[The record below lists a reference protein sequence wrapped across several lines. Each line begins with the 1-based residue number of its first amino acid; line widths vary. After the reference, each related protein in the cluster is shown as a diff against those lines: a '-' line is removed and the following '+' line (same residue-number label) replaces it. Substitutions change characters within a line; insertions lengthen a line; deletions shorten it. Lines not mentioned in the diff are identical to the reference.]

1 VPNLYYRVAL
11 VLGPPHRIMEI
22 LERRI
27 VEQKRQTYR
36 ENYIQICLSEIVR
49 ISIFFRMLSYYLQTG
64 LPLGRMS
71 IMVEIPKSAKDLG
84 DVSITI
90 MIQYGSEIFFQIYQ
104 EKYTLLHLTEE
115 VCSSVLTD
123 FSSLFEYILWMSY
136 TLESMDIEVEI
147 IESAS
152 STVV

>member
-1 VPNLYYRVAL
+1 MPNLYYRVAL

>member
-1 VPNLYYRVAL
+1 M
-11 VLGPPHRIMEI
+11 LGPPHRIMEI